1 MSSASYDPDRFA
13 QVTQEILANTRELA
27 MLGWTPATSSNFSM
41 RIDDTHIAITVSGRD
56 KGRLAEADIMVI
68 DLDGRPVG
76 KPLRPSAETPLH
88 TQLYRR
94 FPQVGC
100 VLHTHSRTQTVASRI
115 FSSDGRVQLK
125 GYELLKAFYGQSTH
139 DTILDVPILPNSQDI
154 PALARRIDELLDLE
168 PLWGYLIE
176 SHGMYAW
183 GKDMADARRHLE
195 AYEFL
200 LSCELDLRTLR
211 P

>member
-1 MSSASYDPDRFA
+1 MSLIPYDTDRLRHIA
-13 QVTQEILANTRELA
+13 EQMIVSTRELA
-27 MLGWTPATSSNFSM
+27 QLGWTPATSSNFSM
-41 RIDDTHIAITVSGRD
+41 RVDERHLAITVSGRD
-56 KGRLAEADIMVI
+56 KGRLTAADIMVV
-68 DLDGRPVG
+68 DLEGRPVG
-76 KPLRPSAETPLH
+76 SSLRPSAETPLH

-94 FPQVGC
+94 FPEVGC

-115 FSSDGRVQLK
+115 FASDGQVRLR

-139 DTILDVPILPNSQDI
+139 DTMLDVPILPNSQDI
-154 PALARRIDELLDLE
+154 PMLAQKVEALLDSE

-183 GKDMADARRHLE
+183 GRDMADARRHLE

>member
-1 MSSASYDPDRFA
+1 MSSIPYDPERLA
-13 QVTQEILANTRELA
+13 QLAQEMITSTRELA
-27 MLGWTPATSSNFSM
+27 QLGWTPATSSNFSM
-41 RIDDTHIAITVSGRD
+41 RLDERHAAITVSGRD
-56 KGRLAEADIMVI
+56 KGRLTAADIMVV
-68 DLDGRPVG
+68 DFGGRAVG
-76 KPLRPSAETPLH
+76 SNLRPSAETPLH

-94 FPQVGC
+94 FPAVGC

-115 FSSDGRVQLK
+115 FSADGQVRLK
-125 GYELLKAFYGQSTH
+125 GYELLKAFYGHSTH
-139 DTILDVPILPNSQDI
+139 DTTLDVPILPNSQDI
-154 PALARRIDELLDLE
+154 PLLAMKVEALLDSE

-183 GKDMADARRHLE
+183 GRDMADARRHLE

>member
-1 MSSASYDPDRFA
+1 MSCPPYDPARLT
-13 QVTQEILANTRELA
+13 QVAQEIIASTRELA
-27 MLGWTPATSSNFSM
+27 ALGWTPATSSNFSM
-41 RIDDTHIAITVSGRD
+41 RIDAAHVAITVSGRD
-56 KGRLAEADIMVI
+56 KGRLTEADIMVV
-68 DLDGRPVG
+68 DFDGRPVG
-76 KPLRPSAETPLH
+76 STLRPSAETPLH

-94 FPQVGC
+94 FPSVGC

-115 FSSDGRVQLK
+115 FASDGQVRLK

-139 DTILDVPILPNSQDI
+139 DTTLDVPILPNTQDI
-154 PALARRIDELLDLE
+154 PFLATRVEALLDSE

-183 GKDMADARRHLE
+183 GRDLPDARRHLE

>member
-1 MSSASYDPDRFA
+1 MSSIPYDPERLA
-13 QVTQEILANTRELA
+13 QLAQEMITSTRELA
-27 MLGWTPATSSNFSM
+27 QLGWTPATSSNFSM
-41 RIDDTHIAITVSGRD
+41 RLDERHAAITVSGRD
-56 KGRLAEADIMVI
+56 KGRLTAADIMVV
-68 DLDGRPVG
+68 DFDGRAVG
-76 KPLRPSAETPLH
+76 SNLRPSAETPLH

-94 FPQVGC
+94 FPAVGC

-115 FSSDGRVQLK
+115 FSADGQVRLK
-125 GYELLKAFYGQSTH
+125 GYELLKAFYGHSTH
-139 DTILDVPILPNSQDI
+139 DTTLDVPILPNSQDI
-154 PALARRIDELLDLE
+154 PLLATKVETLLHSE

-183 GKDMADARRHLE
+183 GRDMADARRHLE